1 MIRPGKK
8 ARGDKTVSPQ
18 FWGLDTDPA
27 ELREQSLRNIRRMQI
42 LGNRR
47 LWVIAT
53 FLALAILAYRGF
65 DLIPSLSVEFREVLG
80 AAPPVRLIQVALVV
94 YGFSAAV
101 LILARMARDT
111 APGNSWLQLG
121 YLAVFFVFFNFA
133 EALDEN
139 FWAVFTA
146 GGMILGLEAFHGWSY
161 WMAKIRHEQE
171 RLSRFSSRSHE
182 NAEP

>member
-8 ARGDKTVSPQ
+8 ASGDKTASPQ
-18 FWGLDTDPA
+18 IWGMDADPA
-27 ELREQSLRNIRRMQI
+27 VLREQSLRNIRRMQS
-42 LGNRR
+42 LGNRG

-65 DLIPSLSVEFREVLG
+65 DLVPSFSTEFRAALG

-111 APGNSWLQLG
+111 TPGNSWLQLG
-121 YLAVFFVFFNFA
+121 YLAVFFIFFNFA
-133 EALDEN
+133 EAIDEN

-171 RLSRFSSRSHE
+171 RLSRFGSLSRD

>member
-8 ARGDKTVSPQ
+8 ASGDKTASTQ
-18 FWGLDTDPA
+18 FWGLDADPA
-27 ELREQSLRNIRRMQI
+27 ELRKQSLRNIRRMQA
-42 LGNRR
+42 LGNRG

-65 DLIPSLSVEFREVLG
+65 DLVPSFSPEIRGALG
-80 AAPPVRLIQVALVV
+80 VAPPVRLIQVALVV

-111 APGNSWLQLG
+111 VPGNSWLQLG

-133 EALDEN
+133 EAIDEN
-139 FWAVFTA
+139 FWAVLTA

-171 RLSRFSSRSHE
+171 RLSRFNSHNQE
-182 NAEP
+182 EAEP